1 MYFRSPSIILK
12 TRNLRESDQ
21 IVSTFTEK
29 EGKITAVAK
38 GVKKPKSSLRGCVQ
52 PFCYSHLF
60 FSKGRDMDLITQGKI
75 IDFFGNSREDINRT
89 LYCIYMMELMDKS
102 LMEKVPMPN
111 LFAVC
116 LEVLQ
121 AMNKEGFNPMLIRY
135 FESRLLVN
143 LGYKPVLDRCARCS
157 RPESKTIDFSMA
169 DGGLICDSCRETTG
183 TQMSLRGDCL
193 ALIKLLFEGSFQAVR
208 RVKASSAAT
217 QQLEVFLEAYLE
229 YHVERKFRVKNT
241 ILWLKQT
248 ILAPI

>member
-21 IVSTFTEK
+21 IVSVFAER

-52 PFCYSHLF
+52 PFCYSLLF
-60 FSKGRDMDLITQGKI
+60 FSRGRDMDLITQGKI

-89 LYCIYMMELMDKS
+89 LYCMYMMELLEKS
-102 LMEKVPMPN
+102 LMEKVPMPK

-116 LEVLQ
+116 LEVMQ
-121 AMNKEGFNPMLIRY
+121 SMNNEGFNPMLIRY

-143 LGYKPVLDRCARCS
+143 LGYKPMLDRCVLCDRK
-157 RPESKTIDFSMA
+157 ELKTYNFSMA
-169 DGGLICDSCRETTG
+169 DGGLVCDSCRDTSRA
-183 TQMSLRGDCL
+183 QMSLRGDSL
-193 ALIKLLFEGSFQAVR
+193 ALIQLLSEGSFQAVR
-208 RVKASSAAT
+208 KVKASPAAT

-241 ILWLKQT
+241 IRWLKQT
-248 ILAPI
+248 MLAPI

>member
-12 TRNLRESDQ
+12 TRTLRESDQ

-60 FSKGRDMDLITQGKI
+60 FSKGQDMDLITQGKI
-75 IDFFGNSREDINRT
+75 IDFFGNSREDINRM
-89 LYCIYMMELMDKS
+89 LYCMYMMELLDKS
-102 LMEKVPMPN
+102 LMEKVPIPN

-116 LEVLQ
+116 LDVLQ
-121 AMNKEGFNPMLIRY
+121 VMNKEGFNPMLIRY

-143 LGYKPVLDRCARCS
+143 LGYKPVLDRCVRCN
-157 RPESKTIDFSMA
+157 RQDFKSYEFSLA
-169 DGGLICDSCRETTG
+169 DGGLICDSCRDTTRG
-183 TQMSLRGDCL
+183 LLSLRGDSL
-193 ALIKLLFEGSFQAVR
+193 ALIKLLFEGSFQAIR
-208 RVKASSAAT
+208 RVKASTAAT
-217 QQLEVFLEAYLE
+217 QQLEAFLEDYLE
-229 YHVERKFRVKNT
+229 YHLERKFRVKNT
-241 ILWLKQT
+241 IRWMKQT